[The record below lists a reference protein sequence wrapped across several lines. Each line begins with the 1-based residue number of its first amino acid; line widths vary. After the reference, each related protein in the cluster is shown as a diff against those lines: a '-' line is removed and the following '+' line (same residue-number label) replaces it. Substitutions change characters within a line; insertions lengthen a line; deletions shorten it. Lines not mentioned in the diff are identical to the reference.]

1 MNRMMVAG
9 CSLLMAAG
17 AAFADE
23 KVSEADGKKIQDALA
38 VWGCSGGEM
47 EKESEGSGVYEVD
60 DATCKTGQY
69 DVKLDSKFTVME
81 ISRD

>member
-1 MNRMMVAG
+1 MKRMALIASALMMV
-9 CSLLMAAG
+9 SG

-38 VWGCSGGEM
+38 AWGCSGGEM
-47 EKESEGSGVYEVD
+47 EKESEGSGVFEVD
-60 DATCKTGQY
+60 DAKCKAGQY
-69 DVKLDSKFTVME
+69 DVKLDANFSVTE

>member
-1 MNRMMVAG
+1 MKRFAIATCG
-9 CSLLMAAG
+9 LIFAAG

-23 KVSEADGKKIQDALA
+23 KVSDADGKKVQDALA
-38 VWGCSGGEM
+38 AWGCSGGEM

-60 DATCKTGQY
+60 DANCKTGQY
-69 DVKLDSKFTVME
+69 DVKLDSKFVVTS